1 MNNTMNIVIYTILT
15 GLIYLVSTFLLFYI
29 GKLLYQL
36 THPRFN
42 VKEELVEKDNVAFAI
57 AHTGYYI
64 GLLLA
69 IGAAIVGPTQGL
81 VVDLINIGIYGVM
94 GLVLLNISVVINDKV
109 ILRKFS
115 VHDEIIRDQ
124 NSGTGI
130 VEAANAIGTGLIIL
144 GSITGEGTWYTAL
157 AFWAIGQVIIIITAY
172 VYNWIT
178 PYDIH
183 EHIEKDNV
191 AAGIGFAGAIIA
203 IANLIR
209 AGLMHDFEGW
219 QETLSWVGIEVVI
232 GLLFLPLARWIADVI
247 LLPGQKL
254 TDEIIN
260 QEKPN
265 VGAGIIE
272 AFAYVGGSFLISWCF

>member
-1 MNNTMNIVIYTILT
+1 MNIVIYTILP

>member
-1 MNNTMNIVIYTILT
+1 MNIVIYTILT

>member
-1 MNNTMNIVIYTILT
+1 MKIVLDTILT

-36 THPRFN
+36 THPKFN

-178 PYDIH
+178 PYDVH